1 MNYVI
6 YDLETNGIN
15 VLDNSIMQMTML
27 STDGTVLFNEYVY
40 PFDGK
45 IAAT

>member
-27 STDGTVLFNEYVY
+27 SKMNFIGCL
-40 PFDGK
+40 K
-45 IAAT
+45 IRFIFFYFFIF